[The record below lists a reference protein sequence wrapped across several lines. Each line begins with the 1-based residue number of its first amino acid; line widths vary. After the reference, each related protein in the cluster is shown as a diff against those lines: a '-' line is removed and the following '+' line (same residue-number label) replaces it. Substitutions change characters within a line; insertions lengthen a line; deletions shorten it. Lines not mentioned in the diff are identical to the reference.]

1 MILTVELP
9 CQKMKAINAKKQP
22 AKAVAR
28 AERLFLALSS
38 RYPNAHCEL
47 NWTKPHELLIAT
59 ILSAQSTDVGVN
71 KATPALFKKFPTPV
85 DFANATPA
93 EIEPFVNTLNFWRN
107 KAKAV
112 RESMRIVCEQFNGEV
127 PRSMDELLTL
137 RGVARKTA
145 NVVLGNVFHMQEGV
159 VVDTHVG
166 RLALRMGLTKHTDP
180 LLVESDLMGLFE
192 RKNWCQVSH
201 LFIAHGRASC
211 KARGAT
217 CESDSICQQFCA
229 NAKVKSSP
237 VLKNKVAGSAIKR
250 TQSTTLKPGSK
261 KAPRK

>member
-1 MILTVELP
+1 
-9 CQKMKAINAKKQP
+9 MKAINAKKQP

-28 AERLFLALSS
+28 AERLYLALSS

-71 KATPALFKKFPTPV
+71 KATPALFKKFP
-85 DFANATPA
+85 
-93 EIEPFVNTLNFWRN
+93 
-107 KAKAV
+107 
-112 RESMRIVCEQFNGEV
+112 MRIVCEQFNGEV
-127 PRSMDELLTL
+127 PRSMDALLTL

-217 CESDSICQQFCA
+217 CESNSICQQFCV

-237 VLKNKVAGSAIKR
+237 VLKNKVAGAAIKR
-250 TQSTTLKPGSK
+250 TKSTTSKPGSK